1 MTNWTQDPP
10 MVVLLKKLNE
20 LMTRMKRL
28 ETLQQM
34 ERTHTVLQALTN
46 KEKR

>member
-20 LMTRMKRL
+20 LMARMKRL
-28 ETLQQM
+28 EALQQM
-34 ERTHTVLQALTN
+34 DRTHAVLKALMN
-46 KEKR
+46 KRIP